1 MTAPTRTRSRRLEIR
16 TTTEERAL
24 IDRAAAASGSDLTS
38 FVVEHLTD
46 AARRVLADRDRFA
59 LGTDAA
65 AEWERI
71 NDRAPAELEGLK
83 RLMQRPSPFIE

>member
-1 MTAPTRTRSRRLEIR
+1 MTAPTRTRARRLEVR
-16 TTTEERAL
+16 TTSEEREL

-46 AARRVLADRDRFA
+46 AARRVLADRDRFV
-59 LGTDAA
+59 LDPEAA

-71 NDRAPAELEGLK
+71 NDRAAAELEGLK
-83 RLMQRPSPFIE
+83 QLLQRPSPFTE